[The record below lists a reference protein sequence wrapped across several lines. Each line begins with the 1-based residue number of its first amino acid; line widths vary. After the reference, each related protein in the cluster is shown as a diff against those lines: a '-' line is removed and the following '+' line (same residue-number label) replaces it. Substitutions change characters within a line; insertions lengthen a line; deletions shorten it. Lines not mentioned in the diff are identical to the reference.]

1 MDGNGVPRA
10 ALPAAAAAGLS
21 TRWDVRSKHEAT
33 YTDAAAKIEVSPLT
47 GSFVACWNSGD
58 VSLLCLRTGALLQR
72 IAAADSDEVEEQFS
86 SFSISPDE
94 RTLATVA
101 RRSRI
106 IQLWDI
112 ATGTQTASWKAAH
125 ALPVLDLSFSPSGG
139 EIASCAA
146 DKAVVVYSV
155 RRSGVVTH
163 RFAPSPAAPQ
173 KGGHKSRVVRLF
185 WHPSVARAQLV
196 SCAEDGEM
204 RLWSL
209 RDSTSALLS
218 NHMSQVVG
226 VAFTRD
232 GDRLISGGRDKV
244 INVWDVS
251 VPPIAAAGGPVH
263 AAHLRT
269 LPVYE
274 SIEGVTVLQSRPSCV
289 PAPKDSKSSANKA
302 GAGGAAP
309 AKEVYFVTAGSKGV
323 LRTWALSTLE
333 CVHEEALPTAAAPPG
348 AVAAASADES
358 SLTLAQRNAAKYI
371 ANQVAHLLHVPA
383 QKVAEAGAANALPER
398 LIAVTAEQNLYV
410 YTASNMKR
418 TKLLLGFNDE
428 IIDIRAHPNNT
439 HAILASNSSQVRVIQ
454 LDTFEAALL
463 SGHSDTVLAID
474 VSPCGQFV
482 VSSSKDTTVRFWRL
496 GFAAAD
502 GDVTSECI
510 GIGEGHTESVGC
522 VSFSKNKH
530 TGKLYAVS
538 GARERILKL
547 WDCEPLK
554 THVAGS
560 PPLRLVAKVSKLA
573 HEKDINCV
581 EVSPNDKLVASGS
594 EDKLIRVWD
603 GFHVPGITDPLG
615 ARGVLRGHKR
625 GVWSVRFSPVDKV
638 LASASGDKTVKLW
651 SMDDYTCLKT
661 LESHTAS
668 VKQVHFI
675 NSGMQLLTAGDDALV
690 KLWTIATS
698 ECVNTFPDAHDG
710 KIWAMSVTKDGTR
723 VLTGGSDSVL
733 CVWQDVSAQ
742 DIEEAEATRET
753 FVLQE
758 QQLNNLVRQKQWRK
772 AIRMALVLEQPRKCL
787 SIVQDLLLQEAN
799 QAAEQQ
805 GKEGADA
812 TPLAGEL
819 PALMAELGT
828 EPPADAPAPAEG
840 ELTNDALLTRLLL
853 YIRDWNTHARSAH
866 VAHTLLSHILRTVP
880 PARLLSNRTLL
891 QQSTALTLYAER
903 HFARIDK
910 LLTKSF
916 LMDHMLASM
925 NAVESNV
932 DNATTPKANGLTTN
946 SNDILQQLLAS
957 SARDFKQRSPA
968 IRPAQSPAAAAAAAT
983 ATPGDEDDEGF
994 SDDDGSAWA
1003 TNWQAPES
1011 DSDEEEKAQE
1021 KKKKNG
1027 KQQDTPVAMEVSDDE
1042 PPAPPTGKAKGG
1054 KKAAASSPVLKPAK
1068 SPKMEAAPTSVAA
1081 ASKTKRKQPAVAAV
1095 EEEEPAPQSKR
1106 ARASPALKPTAAPA
1120 AVAGGKKKSAKKS

>member
-1 MDGNGVPRA
+1 MSSAGAPRA
-10 ALPAAAAAGLS
+10 ALPAAPVAGLS
-21 TRWDVRSKHEAT
+21 TRWEVRSKHEAT

-47 GSFVACWNSGD
+47 GSFVACWCSGD
-58 VSLLCLRTGALLQR
+58 VAILALRTGALLQR
-72 IAAADSDEVEEQFS
+72 IAAGDDEVEEQFS
-86 SFSISPDE
+86 TFSISPDE

-101 RRSRI
+101 RRSRM
-106 IQLWDI
+106 IQLWDL
-112 ATGTQTASWKAAH
+112 ATGTQTASWKAGH
-125 ALPVLDLSFSPSGG
+125 QLPVLDLAFSPTGG

-146 DKAVVVYSV
+146 DKTIIVYSV
-155 RRSGVVTH
+155 RRSGVITH
-163 RFAPSPAAPQ
+163 RFGPSAAAPQ
-173 KGGHKSRVVRLF
+173 KAAHKSRVVRLF
-185 WHPSVARAQLV
+185 WHPSQARAQLV

-209 RDSTSALLS
+209 RDSSSALLS
-218 NHMSQVVG
+218 NHMSQVSG
-226 VAFTRD
+226 VAFSRD
-232 GDRLISGGRDKV
+232 GDTLISGGRDKV
-244 INVWDVS
+244 INVWD
-251 VPPIAAAGGPVH
+251 IAVQAGGAH
-263 AAHLRT
+263 AKHVRT

-274 SIEGVTVLQSRPSCV
+274 SIEGVAVLQGRPTCI
-289 PAPKDSKSSANKA
+289 PAPAKDQKGKA
-302 GAGGAAP
+302 PP
-309 AKEVYFVTAGSKGV
+309 AKEVYFTTAGSKGV

-333 CVHEEALPTAAAPPG
+333 CVHEEELPTAAAPLGTG
-348 AVAAASADES
+348 AAADES

-371 ANQVAHLLHVPA
+371 ANQVAHLLHLPA
-383 QKVAEAGAANALPER
+383 QKMPEVGAPAAMPER

-410 YTASNMKR
+410 YDASSMKR

-428 IIDIRAHPNNT
+428 IIDLRTHPNNT
-439 HAILASNSSQVRVIQ
+439 HALLASNSSQVRVVQ
-454 LDTFEAALL
+454 LDTFEASLL
-463 SGHSDTVLAID
+463 SGHTDTVLAID

-482 VSSSKDTTVRFWRL
+482 VSSSKDCTVRFWRIAFS
-496 GFAAAD
+496 GKDGAS
-502 GDVTSECI
+502 GDVTSECV

-554 THVAGS
+554 SHVAGS
-560 PPLRLVAKVSKLA
+560 PPLRLLAKVSKLA

-603 GFHVPGITDPLG
+603 GYHVPGITDPLA

-638 LASASGDKTVKLW
+638 LASASGDKTIKLW
-651 SMDDYTCLKT
+651 SMDDYSCLKT

-675 NSGMQLLTAGDDALV
+675 NNGMQLMSAGDDALV

-710 KIWAMSVTKDGTR
+710 KIWAMAVTRDGQR

-733 CVWQDVSAQ
+733 CVWNDVSAQ

-758 QQLNNLVRQKQWRK
+758 QQLNNLVRQRHWRK

-799 QAAEQQ
+799 QKAE
-805 GKEGADA
+805 KPDEEV
-812 TPLAGEL
+812 PLSAEL
-819 PALMAELGT
+819 PALMTDLAA
-828 EPPADAPAPAEG
+828 EPPADAPEPAEG

-866 VAHTLLSHILRTVP
+866 VAQTLLSHILRTVP
-880 PARLLSNRTLL
+880 PARLLANRTLL
-891 QQSTALTLYAER
+891 QQQTALTLYAER

-925 NAVESNV
+925 HAVEP
-932 DNATTPKANGLTTN
+932 NASVETAGKGASAEADDVLH
-946 SNDILQQLLAS
+946 QLLAS
-957 SARDFKQRSPA
+957 SAAEFKTTHSPA
-968 IRPAQSPAAAAAAAT
+968 IRPAVPAIGAAAT
-983 ATPGDEDDEGF
+983 LADTAADEDEGGF

-1003 TNWQAPES
+1003 TNWQGGDES
-1011 DSDEEEKAQE
+1011 DSDDEKE
-1021 KKKKNG
+1021 G
-1027 KQQDTPVAMEVSDDE
+1027 KEDVAMETE
-1042 PPAPPTGKAKGG
+1042 QPPAAKAG
-1054 KKAAASSPVLKPAK
+1054 KKQAAAAA
-1068 SPKMEAAPTSVAA
+1068 AAPAPAAA
-1081 ASKTKRKQPAVAAV
+1081 ASKNKRKQPAAA
-1095 EEEEPAPQSKR
+1095 EETAQAGSQASKK
-1106 ARASPALKPTAAPA
+1106 ARSSPALKPAASPA
-1120 AVAGGKKKSAKKS
+1120 AAAAVSGKKKGAKKS